1 MSHKRVIQELNAK
14 IAILGDYINKTTKD
28 LNQAIE
34 EYQEL
39 QAQLKEVYE
48 DAAK

>member
-1 MSHKRVIQELNAK
+1 MSHKKIIQELNAK
-14 IAILGDYINKTTKD
+14 IAILGDFINNTTKELD
-28 LNQAIE
+28 QAIG

-39 QAQLKEVYE
+39 QKQLQEVYE